1 MFDKGLA
8 QKAAENLRKVRER
21 KPLIHCITNYVTMN
35 YTANALLACGA
46 SAVMAHGEEEV
57 EEMVCLADALVLN
70 LGTLTKVRAAS
81 MAKAGKSA
89 GKRRVPIVLDPVG
102 VGATAFRTSSCQR
115 LMEELPIRVIRGNA
129 SEILSLVQGGA
140 QPRGVESV
148 HPVDEATGAALKLAQ
163 ERGMTIAVSG
173 RIDSVTD
180 GKKVCRVYNGH
191 TMMTRMTGAGCTAT
205 VMIAAFLAAG
215 AHPFEA
221 TVAALS
227 YFGLAA
233 EKAAQASDGPGS
245 FQVRL
250 LDALYGMKEKDLR
263 LGAKIEVA

>member
-1 MFDKGLA
+1 MYDEGMA
-8 QKAAENLRKVRER
+8 RKAAENLRKVRER
-21 KPLIHCITNYVTMN
+21 KPLIHCITNSVTMT

-70 LGTLTKVRAAS
+70 LGTLTKARAAS

-89 GKRRVPIVLDPVG
+89 GKKRIPIVLDPVG
-102 VGATAFRTSSCQR
+102 VGATAFRTRCCR
-115 LMEELPIRVIRGNA
+115 RFMEALPIRVIRGNA
-129 SEILSLVQGGA
+129 SEILSLVQSGVR
-140 QPRGVESV
+140 PKGVESA
-148 HPVDEATGAALKLAQ
+148 HPVDEATGAALKLAR

-173 RIDSVTD
+173 RIDFVTD

-205 VMIAAFLAAG
+205 VMIAAFLAAV
-215 AHPFEA
+215 ADPFEA
-221 TVAALS
+221 TAAALS

-233 EKAAQASDGPGS
+233 EEAAQASEGPGS
-245 FQVRL
+245 FQIRL
-250 LDALYGMKEKDLR
+250 LDALYGMKEEDLR